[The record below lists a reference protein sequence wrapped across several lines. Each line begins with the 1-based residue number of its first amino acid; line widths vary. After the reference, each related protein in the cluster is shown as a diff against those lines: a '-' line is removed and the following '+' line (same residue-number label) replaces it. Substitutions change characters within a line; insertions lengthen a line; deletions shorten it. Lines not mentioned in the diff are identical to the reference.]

1 MSLTLILLT
10 FLTSLF
16 TVISKA
22 TYHILLFVF
31 IIFTVCIILDSDPF
45 VLPKVITKNELRL
58 VLVLI
63 SADIIQWLFVYLGWL
78 YFSSYG
84 DGSVENYW
92 NQPVPT
98 VVGEDTPITYDFSNL
113 ITTISGTILL
123 ANLLFV
129 GFYLSWLAIY

>member
-1 MSLTLILLT
+1 M
-10 FLTSLF
+10 
-16 TVISKA
+16 
-22 TYHILLFVF
+22 F

>member
-63 SADIIQWLFVYLGWL
+63 SADIIQ
-78 YFSSYG
+78 
-84 DGSVENYW
+84 
-92 NQPVPT
+92 
-98 VVGEDTPITYDFSNL
+98 
-113 ITTISGTILL
+113 
-123 ANLLFV
+123 
-129 GFYLSWLAIY
+129 